1 MAEAERL
8 AQLLHNKFTQPELV
22 RLRDDPFG
30 AIPEVVPGVRIELA
44 ASVRGFDCSVPGRY
58 VQSNRHI
65 SVERATSR
73 RRTKFTA
80 LHELGHD
87 QARRHRDVAM
97 RLAHLRDAGL
107 PLEEKIADA
116 FAAMILIPASAV
128 DEVLGQRAPTA
139 HDVVELYEHDDVA
152 GSREACCVRIAQR
165 MSGDGYVLLCQ
176 ENLIL
181 FCAPVGSAYHIRR
194 RTPQDD
200 GHFITRAVDGRA
212 ITGNY
217 VRLRH
222 ATGTLTPEFSS
233 QAVAAGG
240 YTFAVLTDATTLPWG
255 GFRLPRTGDA
265 ARPQLPEIWCEDCDD
280 ACDAG
285 RRCDRDRSH
294 WVCGRC
300 GWCECQ
306 KPPPVAEKTCTE
318 CWQIKAAH
326 LFPDGGDVCE
336 EHERH

>member
-8 AQLLHNKFTQPELV
+8 AQLLYNQFTEPQLE

-30 AIPEVVPGVRIELA
+30 AIPEVAPGVRIELA
-44 ASVRGFDCSVPGRY
+44 VSVRGFDCSVPGRY
-58 VQSNRHI
+58 VQANRHI
-65 SVERATSR
+65 SVESSTSA

-87 QARRHRDVAM
+87 QARRHRDVAL
-97 RLAHLRDAGL
+97 RLAQLRDAGL
-107 PLEEKIADA
+107 RLEEKIADA

-139 HDVVELYEHDDVA
+139 RDVVKLFEHDDVA

-165 MSGDGYVLLCQ
+165 MSGNGYVLLCQ
-176 ENLIL
+176 EHLIL
-181 FCAPVGSAYHIRR
+181 FCAPAGSAYRVRR
-194 RTPQDD
+194 RTPQDQ
-200 GHFITRAVDGRA
+200 GHFITRAANGGA
-212 ITGNY
+212 ITGNH

-222 ATGTLTPEFSS
+222 ATGTLTPEFSG
-233 QAVAAGG
+233 QAVAADG
-240 YTFAVLTDATTLPWG
+240 YVFAVLTDASTLPWG

-265 ARPQLPEIWCEDCDD
+265 ARPQLPEIWCDDCDD

-300 GWCECQ
+300 GWCECRR
-306 KPPPVAEKTCTE
+306 PSPVAEKTCTV

>member
-8 AQLLHNKFTQPELV
+8 AQLLCEALTESELV
-22 RLRDDPFG
+22 RLRDDPIG
-30 AIPEVVPGVRIELA
+30 AIPEVVPGVQIQLA
-44 ASVRGFDCSVPGRY
+44 ASVDGFDCSVPGRY
-58 VQSNRHI
+58 VRANRHI
-65 SVERATSR
+65 SVESSTSA

-87 QARRHRDVAM
+87 QAQRHGGVAL
-97 RLAHLRDAGL
+97 RLAQLRDAGL
-107 PLEEKIADA
+107 RLEEKIADA
-116 FAAMILIPASAV
+116 FAAMILIPALAV

-139 HDVVELYEHDDVA
+139 HDVVKLFEHDEVS

-165 MSGDGYVLLCQ
+165 MSGNGYVLLCQ

-181 FCAPVGSAYHIRR
+181 FCAPVGSEIRIRR

-200 GHFITRAVDGRA
+200 GHLITRAATGRA
-212 ITGNY
+212 HTDNY

-222 ATGTLTPEFSS
+222 ATGTFTPEFSG

-240 YTFAVLTDATTLPWG
+240 YVFAVLTDASTLPWG

-300 GWCECQ
+300 GWCECRR
-306 KPPPVAEKTCTE
+306 PLPVAEKTCTE